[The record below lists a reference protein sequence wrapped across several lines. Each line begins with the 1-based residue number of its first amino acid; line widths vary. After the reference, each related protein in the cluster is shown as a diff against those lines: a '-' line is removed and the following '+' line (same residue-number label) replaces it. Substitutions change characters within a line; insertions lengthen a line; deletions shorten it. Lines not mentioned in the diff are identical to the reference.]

1 MIEWMEF
8 KRITIM
14 RVRRPSNQDINDEI
28 QWLSRSLGLFSDR
41 DKEKSCYRV
50 FLVLLKEKRP
60 MSSDE
65 IADNTNLTRATV
77 IHHINKL
84 MESGIVTSTRDRY
97 LLRDDIDH
105 LIDDIETDIMTTL
118 NEVKKTTKHI
128 KESLNI

>member
-77 IHHINKL
+77 KNHINKT
-84 MESGIVTSTRDRY
+84 I
-97 LLRDDIDH
+97 
-105 LIDDIETDIMTTL
+105 
-118 NEVKKTTKHI
+118 
-128 KESLNI
+128 